1 MIKIPLHILAS
12 NLACTVNTHIKRL
25 LRLSC
30 ASALISG
37 CGVSLLIL
45 FSAFVTVAHAET
57 LAELEIAAQQK
68 AKTQLTMTA
77 PVKPQIIATA
87 QTQIEQSKPN
97 KTLTPTAA
105 SLGLTEKSPQADNI
119 TAQQSKRIKPQ
130 KQLATNTNQQPKVFK
145 VATMPTPLAQ
155 EPKRQ
160 QVLLAPIVVLPLASA
175 TGDVKPHSEVKRRS
189 QVKSGSQAKPKKQQV
204 LHPPVVALK
213 QPAKPAMVLKSKVI
227 VEQTAIKSAAVVER
241 YQPPVNKPSFSRQ
254 PSANNA
260 SSTMVSSALTTN
272 STLTAG
278 SQTKKPKRKIY
289 QYEQNGVTTF
299 SNVVPTSEDF
309 EVLLYDCFAC
319 QVDSQVD
326 WQRIPLFAFK
336 HAEPVNDAAKQ
347 FQLDP
352 ALIRA
357 VIHAESAFNAKAH
370 SKVGA
375 IGLMQLM
382 PATAKELGVT
392 DAYNVQQNIR
402 GGSQY
407 LAYLLERFDNDIELA
422 CAAYNA
428 GPTTVT
434 KYQGIPPYPETQ
446 AYVERV
452 KILLKRYQAALAS

>member
-12 NLACTVNTHIKRL
+12 NLAFTVNTYIKRL
-25 LRLSC
+25 LRQSC
-30 ASALISG
+30 ANALISG

-45 FSAFVTVAHAET
+45 FSASVTVTQANTGAGF
-57 LAELEIAAQQK
+57 EIQAQQK
-68 AKTQLTMTA
+68 AKIQLTMTA
-77 PVKPQIIATA
+77 PVKPQIIAKA

-97 KTLTPTAA
+97 QKLNPTAA
-105 SLGLTEKSPQADNI
+105 SLGLTEKSPQADKI
-119 TAQQSKRIKPQ
+119 TASQSERIKPQ
-130 KQLATNTNQQPKVFK
+130 KQPATSTNVQPKVIK

-155 EPKRQ
+155 APKRQ
-160 QVLLAPIVVLPLASA
+160 QVLHAPIVVLPLASD
-175 TGDVKPHSEVKRRS
+175 TGDAESGSQVKPRS
-189 QVKSGSQAKPKKQQV
+189 QVKPKKQQV

-213 QPAKPAMVLKSKVI
+213 QPAKPAMVLKPKVI

-241 YQPPVNKPSFSRQ
+241 YQPPAKKKYFSRQ
-254 PSANNA
+254 PSADNA
-260 SSTMVSSALTTN
+260 APTMVSSALTAK

-289 QYEQNGVTTF
+289 QYQQNGVTTF
-299 SNVVPTSEDF
+299 SNVVPTTEDF
-309 EVLLYDCFAC
+309 DVLLYDCFAC
-319 QVDSQVD
+319 QVDSQLD
-326 WQRIPLFAFK
+326 WQRIPIFVSK
-336 HAEPVNDAAKQ
+336 HKQLVEDAAKQ

-392 DAYNVQQNIR
+392 DAYNVRQNIL